1 MSDVKKM
8 RYPKKRIKLRDKVV
22 KILEE
27 WYELKNSIT
36 NDIVAEEITTIVSN
50 NYRRRVRVKKGLYEK
65 NHARRIR

>member
-1 MSDVKKM
+1 M